1 MPETKNSIGYN
12 LKWFTIAIIT
22 LVIIFG
28 GIFWY
33 ISGLRKQEQ
42 AQIQVNIDKT
52 VIIQK
57 VQKLSKLETVDQTMQ
72 RDIQIEINS
81 GDLKF
86 FDVTLLQNKRTQKVA
101 ATGTVIAGVDLNKL
115 SSDNI
120 KVVNNE
126 VTINLP
132 TPEVF
137 NVNIIEDKTTILRD
151 DLTLLFRLQD
161 ILNNSKRVELN
172 DILQQQVIKQIKN
185 GLVDAACKD
194 NILDKAG
201 ENSKSTISDLLKNT
215 GYKSVTVNYT
225 APQNCSL

>member
-12 LKWFTIAIIT
+12 LKWFTLAIIT
-22 LVIIFG
+22 LAIIFG

-33 ISGLRKQEQ
+33 TTSLRKQEQ

-52 VIIQK
+52 VIVQK
-57 VQKLSKLETVDQTMQ
+57 VQKLSKLETIDQTMQ

-101 ATGTVIAGVDLNKL
+101 ATGTVTAGVDLNKL

-126 VTINLP
+126 VTVDLP
-132 TPEVF
+132 APEIF
-137 NVNIIEDKTTILRD
+137 NVNIIEDKTTILKD

-185 GLVDAACKD
+185 GLVDAACQD

-201 ENSKSTISDLLKNT
+201 ENSKSTISDLLKNS
-215 GYKSVTVNYT
+215 GYKTVTVNYT
-225 APQNCSL
+225 APQNCNL